1 MICAVPGKE
10 NSMANNINAKAERF
24 VRVAEK
30 RVNKIIDQFR
40 TLGKCSIQTV
50 YSYRKDQVEQI
61 FNCLQEEL
69 NETKKKF
76 THAMVGKPAK
86 FSLSSERETV
96 GSEVKYPSVSL
107 LLPDGSKLVAAA
119 IDDPNFP
126 AINIYLVRP
135 NGDEKELVA
144 FAEYNSE
151 HSDGARLCI
160 GTYQSDS
167 DETKAYM
174 PYDAA
179 ERNDDE

>member
-1 MICAVPGKE
+1 
-10 NSMANNINAKAERF
+10 MANSKNEKSERF

-69 NETKKKF
+69 NATRRKF
-76 THAMVGKPAK
+76 AQAMMGKPEK
-86 FSLSSERETV
+86 FSLSSERENV
-96 GSEVKYPSVSL
+96 RIEVKYPSVSL

-126 AINIYLVRP
+126 AINIYLVKL
-135 NGDEKELVA
+135 NSDDEELVA
-144 FAEYNSE
+144 FAEYNSK

-167 DETKAYM
+167 DETKIYM

-179 ERNDDE
+179 ERNHDE